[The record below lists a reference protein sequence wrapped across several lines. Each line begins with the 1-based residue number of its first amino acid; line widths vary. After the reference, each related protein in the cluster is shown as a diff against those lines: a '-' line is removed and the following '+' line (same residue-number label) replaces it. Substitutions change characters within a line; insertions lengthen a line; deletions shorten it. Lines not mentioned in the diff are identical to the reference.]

1 MYELAKR
8 ENVSVNFPE
17 LPQRQ
22 TWERWEKD
30 DLFPYMEIAL
40 DAFGPQRM
48 MFGSDWP
55 VARLAIEY
63 GPWVEICREFISSL
77 VKMKKA

>member
-8 ENVSVNFPE
+8 ENVSCKLSGIATEADWGGWKKN
-17 LPQRQ
+17 
-22 TWERWEKD
+22 

-63 GPWVEICREFISSL
+63 GPWVEICREFISKL
-77 VKMKKA
+77 R

>member
-1 MYELAKR
+1 
-8 ENVSVNFPE
+8 
-17 LPQRQ
+17 
-22 TWERWEKD
+22 
-30 DLFPYMEIAL
+30 MEIAL

-63 GPWVEICREFISSL
+63 GPWVEICREFISKLSENEQSL
-77 VKMKKA
+77 IEGEVATQVYGLNE